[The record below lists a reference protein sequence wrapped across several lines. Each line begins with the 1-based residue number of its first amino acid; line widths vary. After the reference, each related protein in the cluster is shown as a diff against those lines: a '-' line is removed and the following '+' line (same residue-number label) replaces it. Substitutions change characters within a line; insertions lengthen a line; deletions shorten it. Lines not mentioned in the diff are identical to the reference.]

1 MANFC
6 TKCGKPLI
14 NGQPCGCTGKTSPVG
29 SSQEEKVTEA
39 AAQDRETAR
48 DTAGQAD
55 HDAKTPD
62 DGGRSTDLQ
71 EDQDRECQQNPY
83 QGNPY
88 MGPQPGN
95 PYQGNPYMGPQPG
108 NPYQGNP
115 YMGPQ
120 PGNPYQG
127 NPYMGPQPGNPYQG
141 NPYVG
146 PQPGNPY
153 QGNPYG
159 GPQGN
164 FNTQWF
170 NEKKGQFVK
179 NTKNMFAEIIPLIS
193 RPDSTIKKIS
203 DSNNSVMGL
212 EMVGLK
218 ALICFLVSLVA
229 ISKLKSISYGAVDI
243 SILKV
248 FLLIII
254 AAFGGAYLQAGIFK
268 GVVTM
273 FGGSTTLHKM
283 LTAVGVSSFADSA
296 GILLSAIFAL
306 ALPKFAVV
314 LFLIFAAVSYLFFLR
329 GYEHGVRMEPN
340 RKLYCL
346 IVSLV
351 VTAAA
356 VCLIL
361 YIFIPIIADA
371 GTQNL
376 MSMFRGMM

>member
-1 MANFC
+1 
-6 TKCGKPLI
+6 
-14 NGQPCGCTGKTSPVG
+14 
-29 SSQEEKVTEA
+29 
-39 AAQDRETAR
+39 
-48 DTAGQAD
+48 
-55 HDAKTPD
+55 
-62 DGGRSTDLQ
+62 
-71 EDQDRECQQNPY
+71 
-83 QGNPY
+83 
-88 MGPQPGN
+88 
-95 PYQGNPYMGPQPG
+95 
-108 NPYQGNP
+108 NP

-153 QGNPYG
+153 QSSPYG

-193 RPDSTIKKIS
+193 RPDSTIRKIS

-268 GVVTM
+268 GVVAM

-329 GYEHGVRMEPN
+329 GYEHGVRMETN

>member
-14 NGQPCGCTGKTSPVG
+14 NGQPCDCTGQTASVWN
-29 SSQEEKVTEA
+29 SQEEKMTEVS
-39 AAQDRETAR
+39 AQDQQ
-48 DTAGQAD
+48 DTRGTTGQAN
-55 HDAKTPD
+55 HDAKIPDD
-62 DGGRSTDLQ
+62 DGGVSENPQ
-71 EDQDRECQQNPY
+71 KDQDKENPY
-83 QGNPY
+83 RENSY
-88 MGPQPGN
+88 R
-95 PYQGNPYMGPQPG
+95 
-108 NPYQGNP
+108 
-115 YMGPQ
+115 
-120 PGNPYQG
+120 
-127 NPYMGPQPGNPYQG
+127 G

-153 QGNPYG
+153 QGNPYQGTPYPGPQPGNPYQGNPYQGTPYTGPQPGNPYQGNPYQGNPYG

-164 FNTQWF
+164 FNSQWF

-193 RPDSTIKKIS
+193 RPESTIKKIS

-229 ISKLKSISYGAVDI
+229 ISKLKSISYGVVDI

-268 GVVTM
+268 GTVTM
-273 FGGSTTLHKM
+273 FGGNTTLHKM
-283 LTAVGVSSFADSA
+283 LSAVGVSSFADSA
-296 GILLSAIFAL
+296 GILLTAIFAL
-306 ALPKFAVV
+306 AFPKFAVV
-314 LFLIFAAVSYLFFLR
+314 LFLIFSVISYLFFLR
-329 GYEHGVRMEPN
+329 GYEHGVRMEPD

-346 IVSLV
+346 IISLV
-351 VTAAA
+351 LTAAA

-361 YIFIPIIADA
+361 YVFIPIIADT
-371 GTQNL
+371 GTKNL

>member
-14 NGQPCGCTGKTSPVG
+14 NGQPCGCTEKTSSVCG
-29 SSQEEKVTEA
+29 SQEEKVTEA
-39 AAQDRETAR
+39 SAQDREKAR

-95 PYQGNPYMGPQPG
+95 PYQGNPY
-108 NPYQGNP
+108 
-115 YMGPQ
+115 
-120 PGNPYQG
+120 
-127 NPYMGPQPGNPYQG
+127 
-141 NPYVG
+141 VG

-153 QGNPYG
+153 QSSPYG

-193 RPDSTIKKIS
+193 RPDSTIRKIS

>member
-14 NGQPCGCTGKTSPVG
+14 NGQPCGCTEKTSSVCG
-29 SSQEEKVTEA
+29 SQEEKVTEA
-39 AAQDRETAR
+39 SAQDREKAR

-62 DGGRSTDLQ
+62 DGEDQQICRKIRIESVSRTRIRGIRTWGRSRGIRI
-71 EDQDRECQQNPY
+71 REPVC
-83 QGNPY
+83 GTAA
-88 MGPQPGN
+88 GN
-95 PYQGNPYMGPQPG
+95 PYQSS
-108 NPYQGNP
+108 
-115 YMGPQ
+115 
-120 PGNPYQG
+120 
-127 NPYMGPQPGNPYQG
+127 
-141 NPYVG
+141 
-146 PQPGNPY
+146 
-153 QGNPYG
+153 PYG

-193 RPDSTIKKIS
+193 RPDSTIRKIS

-254 AAFGGAYLQAGIFK
+254 AAFGG
-268 GVVTM
+268 
-273 FGGSTTLHKM
+273 
-283 LTAVGVSSFADSA
+283 GVSSGGD
-296 GILLSAIFAL
+296 L
-306 ALPKFAVV
+306 
-314 LFLIFAAVSYLFFLR
+314 
-329 GYEHGVRMEPN
+329 
-340 RKLYCL
+340 
-346 IVSLV
+346 
-351 VTAAA
+351 
-356 VCLIL
+356 
-361 YIFIPIIADA
+361 
-371 GTQNL
+371 
-376 MSMFRGMM
+376 